1 VENGDMVV
9 IAARPSE
16 GKTALATQIMGNLA
30 KNGVPVG
37 FISLEMTNEAL
48 ARRITAQQT
57 TISQVAFKSGG
68 LDESEMVLWG
78 AMSERMKSWPMY
90 FDDKAT
96 RWNDIMQS
104 ATRMVKNH
112 GCKVL
117 FIDYLQLID
126 GGHKV
131 GTPANQSVGDISKW
145 IKGLAKKLNV
155 PIFPLSQL
163 SRDIQGR
170 PKLKNLRDSG
180 QIEQDADAVIFF
192 FRPEYHGETEDSE
205 GRSMAGVAIPIIA
218 KCRNGATGDGELKF
232 DGPTNHISDVGLT
245 PPKNE
250 PLY

>member
-1 VENGDMVV
+1 
-9 IAARPSE
+9 
-16 GKTALATQIMGNLA
+16 
-30 KNGVPVG
+30 
-37 FISLEMTNEAL
+37 LEMTNDAL
-48 ARRITAQQT
+48 ARRMTAQQT

-68 LDESEMVLWG
+68 LNESEMVLWG
-78 AMSERMKSWPMY
+78 AMSERMKAWPMY
-90 FDDKAT
+90 FDDCVT
-96 RWNDIMQS
+96 RWNDLKQS
-104 ATRMVKNH
+104 ATRMVKNN
-112 GCKVL
+112 GCKAL

-126 GGHKV
+126 GGHKI

-145 IKGLAKKLNV
+145 VKGLAKKLNV
-155 PIFPLSQL
+155 PIFILSQL

-232 DGPTNHISDVGLT
+232 DGPTNKISDVAGTITNSNET
-245 PPKNE
+245 PF
-250 PLY
+250 